1 MIINHIYDFIYSHQL
16 FTFTCDC
23 NSYMLTALY
32 VSFFYYITIRFDT
45 SKMFINLTRKCIPNP
60 PYIIA
65 SYKR

>member
-32 VSFFYYITIRFDT
+32 VSFFTILRLD
-45 SKMFINLTRKCIPNP
+45 LIPV
-60 PYIIA
+60 
-65 SYKR
+65 RCL